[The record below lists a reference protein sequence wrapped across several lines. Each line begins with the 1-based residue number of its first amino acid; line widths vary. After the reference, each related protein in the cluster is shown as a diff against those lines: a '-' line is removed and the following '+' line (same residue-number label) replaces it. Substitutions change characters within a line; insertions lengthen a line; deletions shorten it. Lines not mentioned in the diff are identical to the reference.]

1 MAEQVSKIIGRL
13 PVYQGEFDPTRAY
26 LEKNRVTLYGSE
38 FESLED
44 NNSAPPAILDEVT
57 RTIAFNTA
65 KWKIISNGTDAWLAA
80 YKIAENT
87 SDIEELQDASES
99 AAYLAEDDGE
109 AEIAEFDPQ
118 ADTVWNKSQV
128 LSNAQKAQA
137 RQNIGVITSTN
148 SIKIGDKEL
157 ILNSDGTISWRN
169 VN

>member
-13 PVYQGEFDPTRAY
+13 PVYKGEFDPTRAY

-87 SDIEELQDASES
+87 SDIEELQDAAES
-99 AAYLAEDDGE
+99 AAYLAEEDE
-109 AEIAEFDPQ
+109 EVSIADFDPQ
-118 ADTVWNKSQV
+118 ADTVWNKPQV
-128 LSNAQKAQA
+128 LSNAQKAQVLGNLGIMGTDGID
-137 RQNIGVITSTN
+137 R
-148 SIKIGDKEL
+148 KI
-157 ILNSDGTISWRN
+157 IFNQDGTITWEAI
-169 VN
+169 